1 MSGVTA
7 RHVPQM
13 AGAPVA
19 GLADP
24 GECLWQPAPATYR
37 SFGGIRAW
45 FVNGMIAAF
54 FAAPL
59 DAGARVGY
67 EICSNMSQTETHH
80 FQAEIQQLLD
90 IVIHSLYTDKEIFV
104 RELISNAAD
113 ACEKLR
119 FQHSSGTGI
128 FQSEITPAIS
138 VTTDDKAGTITIAD
152 TGCGM
157 THGEL
162 VENLGTIAHSGSK
175 AFLKQLAEDKKPDVG
190 LIGQFGVGFYSAFM
204 VAKRVTVFSRSFAP
218 EETGWQWTS
227 AGGGG
232 YELAPGADLPRGT
245 KITLELKDD
254 AKDFSQASTVERII
268 QRYSSF
274 VPFPIE
280 LNSKRLN
287 TVQAIWAR
295 NKNEI
300 KEEEYN
306 EFYTFVGH
314 DHEKPLFRLHFTA
327 DAPLAIQALLFVPQ
341 RNFETLGMGRLDSE
355 VNLYCRKVLIQA
367 KAKGL
372 FPEWLRFLKGVVD
385 SEDLPLNISRETM
398 QDTSLMQKLNKV
410 LTGRFLKFLD
420 EQSEKEAAAYEKFY
434 TEYQRFLKE
443 GIVTDFTHKEALG
456 KLLRF
461 ESSTLDKGKL
471 TSLADYVKRM
481 PSEQKEIYCL
491 LTPNRAAAEAS
502 PYFEVFRERKFEVLF
517 LYDAWDEF
525 VMEHLHTFDGKPL
538 KLAEKAELDLSET
551 KTDGALSDDAAKSL
565 AQWLKQTLGEKIGD
579 VRVSKRLVD
588 SPAVVVDADKFM
600 TASMRRMMKAM
611 KQDAEP
617 DAPVKYDLEINPAH
631 PLVTRLE
638 AIRQKDNELAG
649 SVAEQILDNARVAAG
664 LLEDPRAM
672 LTRLNKLLEQVLT
685 RAPSS

>member
-1 MSGVTA
+1 MSK
-7 RHVPQM
+7 
-13 AGAPVA
+13 
-19 GLADP
+19 
-24 GECLWQPAPATYR
+24 
-37 SFGGIRAW
+37 S
-45 FVNGMIAAF
+45 
-54 FAAPL
+54 
-59 DAGARVGY
+59 
-67 EICSNMSQTETHH
+67 ETHH
-80 FQAEIQQLLD
+80 FQAEIQQLLN

-104 RELISNAAD
+104 RELISNSTD

-119 FQHSSGTGI
+119 FTQSSGTPVY
-128 FQSEITPAIS
+128 QSEIAPGIT
-138 VTTDDKAGTITIAD
+138 VKTDDKAGTITITD

-162 VENLGTIAHSGSK
+162 VENLGTIAHSGTK
-175 AFLKQLAEDKKPDVG
+175 AFLKQLAEEKKPDVG

-204 VAKRVTVFSRSFAP
+204 VAKKVTVLSRSFAP
-218 EETGWQWTS
+218 DETGWQWTS
-227 AGGGG
+227 EGGGG
-232 YELAPGADLPRGT
+232 YELAPAADLPRGT

-254 AKDFSQASTVERII
+254 AKDFAQEHKVESII

-280 LNSKRLN
+280 LNTKRLN

-295 NKNEI
+295 NKSEI

-314 DHEKPLFRLHFTA
+314 DHDKPLFRLHFNA
-327 DAPLAIQALLFVPQ
+327 DAPLAIQSLLFVPA
-341 RNFETLGMGRLDSE
+341 RNFETLGMGRIDSE

-398 QDTSLMQKLNKV
+398 QDTTLMQKLNKV
-410 LTGRFLKFLD
+410 LTSRFLKFLD
-420 EQSEKEAAAYEKFY
+420 EQSEKEADAYEKFY
-434 TEYQRFLKE
+434 HEYQRFLKE
-443 GIVTDFTHKEALG
+443 GIVTDFTHKDALG

-461 ESSTLDKGKL
+461 ESSSLDKGKV

-481 PSEQKEIYCL
+481 SSEQKDIYCL
-491 LTPNRAAAEAS
+491 LAANREAAEAS
-502 PYFEVFRERKFEVLF
+502 PYFEVFKERKFEVLF

-538 KLAEKAELDLSET
+538 KLAEKADLNLSAKKDSALSEE
-551 KTDGALSDDAAKSL
+551 ASKSL
-565 AQWLKQTLGEKIGD
+565 AQWLKETLGDKVGE
-579 VRVSKRLVD
+579 VRASQRLVE

-600 TASMRRMMKAM
+600 TANMRRMMKAM
-611 KQDAEP
+611 KQDGPELPPA
-617 DAPVKYDLEINPAH
+617 KQDLEINPAH
-631 PLVTRLE
+631 PIMARLD
-638 AIRQKDNELAG
+638 AMRSKDNALAA

-672 LTRLNKLLEQVLT
+672 LTRLNTLLEKVLT
-685 RAPSS
+685 KD

>member
-1 MSGVTA
+1 
-7 RHVPQM
+7 
-13 AGAPVA
+13 
-19 GLADP
+19 
-24 GECLWQPAPATYR
+24 
-37 SFGGIRAW
+37 
-45 FVNGMIAAF
+45 
-54 FAAPL
+54 
-59 DAGARVGY
+59 
-67 EICSNMSQTETHH
+67 MSQTETHH
-80 FQAEIQQLLD
+80 FQAEIQQLLN

-104 RELISNAAD
+104 RELISNSAD

-119 FQHSSGTGI
+119 FNLSSGKPVY
-128 FQSEITPAIS
+128 QSEIAPGITL
-138 VTTDDKAGTITIAD
+138 TTDDKAGTITITD
-152 TGCGM
+152 TGLGM

-162 VENLGTIAHSGSK
+162 VENLGTIAHSGTK
-175 AFLKQLAEDKKPDVG
+175 AFLKQLAEEKKPDVG

-204 VAKRVTVFSRSFAP
+204 VAKKVTVLSRSFAP
-218 EETGWQWTS
+218 DEQGWQWTS
-227 AGGGG
+227 EGMGG
-232 YELAPGADLPRGT
+232 YELAPAADLPRGT

-254 AKDFSQASTVERII
+254 AKDFAQESTVERII

-280 LNSKRLN
+280 LNTKRLN

-314 DHEKPLFRLHFTA
+314 DHDKPLFRLHFSA
-327 DAPLAIQALLFVPQ
+327 DAPLAIQALLFVPP
-341 RNFETLGMGRLDSE
+341 RNFETLGMGRIDSE
-355 VNLYCRKVLIQA
+355 VNLYCRKILIQA

-420 EQSEKEAAAYEKFY
+420 EQSEKEVDAYEKFY

-443 GIVTDFTHKEALG
+443 GIVTDFTHKDALG

-461 ESSTLDKGKL
+461 ESSSLDKGKL

-481 PSEQKEIYCL
+481 ASEQKEIYCL
-491 LTPNRAAAEAS
+491 LAANREAAEAS
-502 PYFEVFRERKFEVLF
+502 PYFEVFKERKWEVLF

-525 VMEHLHTFDGKPL
+525 VMEHLHTFESKPL
-538 KLAEKAELDLSET
+538 KLAEKAELNLSAKKE
-551 KTDGALSDDAAKSL
+551 GALSEDASKSL
-565 AQWLKQTLGEKIGD
+565 AQWLKETLGDKVNE
-579 VRVSKRLVD
+579 VRASQRLVE
-588 SPAVVVDADKFM
+588 SPAVVVDSDKFM
-600 TASMRRMMKAM
+600 TANMRRMMKAI
-611 KQDAEP
+611 KQEGPELPA
-617 DAPVKYDLEINPAH
+617 AKHDLEINPAH
-631 PLVTRLE
+631 PIMARLD
-638 AIRQKDNELAG
+638 AMRQKDAALAG

-672 LTRLNKLLEQVLT
+672 LTRLNQLLEKVLT
-685 RAPSS
+685 KE

>member
-1 MSGVTA
+1 MDYPIAPMSK
-7 RHVPQM
+7 
-13 AGAPVA
+13 
-19 GLADP
+19 
-24 GECLWQPAPATYR
+24 
-37 SFGGIRAW
+37 S
-45 FVNGMIAAF
+45 
-54 FAAPL
+54 
-59 DAGARVGY
+59 
-67 EICSNMSQTETHH
+67 ETHH
-80 FQAEIQQLLD
+80 FQAEIQQLLN

-104 RELISNAAD
+104 RELISNGAD

-119 FQHSSGTGI
+119 FRQSSGSVV
-128 FQSEITPAIS
+128 FQSELAPTIS
-138 VTTDDKAGTITIAD
+138 VATDDKAGTITITD
-152 TGCGM
+152 TGLGM
-157 THGEL
+157 THSEL
-162 VENLGTIAHSGSK
+162 VENLGTIAHSGTK

-204 VAKRVTVFSRSFAP
+204 VAKKVTVLSRSFAP
-218 EETGWQWTS
+218 EESGWQWTS
-227 AGGGG
+227 EGMGG
-232 YELAPGADLPRGT
+232 YELAPAADLPRGT

-254 AKDFSQASTVERII
+254 AKDFAQESSVERII

-280 LNSKRLN
+280 LNGKRLN

-314 DHEKPLFRLHFTA
+314 DHDKPLFRLHFTA
-327 DAPLAIQALLFVPQ
+327 DAPLAIQALLFVPS

-410 LTGRFLKFLD
+410 LTSRFLKFLD

-434 TEYQRFLKE
+434 AEYQRFLKE
-443 GIVTDFTHKEALG
+443 GVVTDFTHKEALG

-461 ESSTLDKGKL
+461 ESSTMEKGKL

-481 PSEQKEIYCL
+481 ASEQKEIYCL
-491 LTPNRAAAEAS
+491 LTANRAAAEAS
-502 PYFEVFRERKFEVLF
+502 PYFEVFRERKYEVLF

-525 VMEHLHTFDGKPL
+525 VIEHLHTFEGKTL
-538 KLAEKAELDLSET
+538 KLAEKAELDLSDA
-551 KTDGALSDDAAKSL
+551 KKDGALSEEAAKAL
-565 AQWLKQTLGEKIGD
+565 AQWLKESLGDKVGE
-579 VRVSKRLVD
+579 VRTSKRLVD

-611 KQDAEP
+611 RQDQTE
-617 DAPVKYDLEINPAH
+617 DAPVKHDLEINPAH

-638 AIRQKDNELAG
+638 AMRQKDSALAV
-649 SVAEQILDNARVAAG
+649 SVAEQMLDNARVAAG

-672 LTRLNKLLEQVLT
+672 LTRLNQLLERVLL
-685 RAPSS
+685 AKEA

>member
-1 MSGVTA
+1 MNPPES
-7 RHVPQM
+7 HQ
-13 AGAPVA
+13 
-19 GLADP
+19 
-24 GECLWQPAPATYR
+24 
-37 SFGGIRAW
+37 
-45 FVNGMIAAF
+45 
-54 FAAPL
+54 
-59 DAGARVGY
+59 
-67 EICSNMSQTETHH
+67 
-80 FQAEIQQLLD
+80 FQAEIQQLLN

-119 FQHSSGTGI
+119 FHQASGGPVH
-128 FQSEITPAIS
+128 QSEVAPAIT
-138 VTTDDKAGTITIAD
+138 VTTDETAGTITITD
-152 TGCGM
+152 TGLGM

-162 VENLGTIAHSGSK
+162 VQNLGTIAHSGTK
-175 AFLKQLAEDKKPDVG
+175 AFLKQLAESQKPDVG

-204 VAKRVTVFSRSFAP
+204 VAKKVTVLSRSFAP
-218 EETGWQWTS
+218 EEAGWQWTS
-227 AGGGG
+227 EGMGG
-232 YELAPGADLPRGT
+232 YELAPAADLPRGT

-254 AKDFSQASTVERII
+254 AKEFAAEGKTEQII

-295 NKNEI
+295 SKNEI

-314 DHEKPLFRLHFTA
+314 DHEAPRFRLHFSA
-327 DAPLAIQALLFVPQ
+327 DAPLAIQALVFVPQ
-341 RNFETLGMGRLDSE
+341 RNFETLGMGRIDSE

-420 EQSEKEAAAYEKFY
+420 EQAGKDSESYDKFY
-434 TEYQRFLKE
+434 QEYQRFLKE
-443 GIVTDFTHKEALG
+443 GVVTDFTHKEALG

-471 TSLADYVKRM
+471 TSLTDYVKRM
-481 PSEQKEIYCL
+481 PSEQKDIYCL
-491 LTPNRAAAEAS
+491 LAPNRAAAEAS
-502 PYFEVFRERKFEVLF
+502 PYYEVFRDRKFEVLF

-525 VMEHLHTFDGKPL
+525 VTDHLHTFEGKML
-538 KLAEKAELDLSET
+538 KLAEKADLNVNEP
-551 KTDGALSDDAAKSL
+551 KLDGALSEDAAKSL
-565 AQWLKQTLGEKIGD
+565 SQWLKESLGEKVGE
-579 VRVSKRLVD
+579 VRSSLRLVE

-600 TASMRRMMKAM
+600 TANMRRMMKAM
-611 KQDAEP
+611 KKDAGDDEP
-617 DAPVKYDLEINPAH
+617 LKHDFEINPAH
-631 PLVTRLE
+631 PIITRLE
-638 AIRQKDNELAG
+638 AMRQTDPALAA
-649 SVAEQILDNARVAAG
+649 SVAEQVLDNARVAAG
-664 LLEDPRAM
+664 VLEDPRTM
-672 LTRLNKLLEQVLT
+672 LNRLNQLLERVLT
-685 RAPSS
+685 TKA

>member
-1 MSGVTA
+1 MSK
-7 RHVPQM
+7 
-13 AGAPVA
+13 
-19 GLADP
+19 
-24 GECLWQPAPATYR
+24 
-37 SFGGIRAW
+37 
-45 FVNGMIAAF
+45 
-54 FAAPL
+54 
-59 DAGARVGY
+59 
-67 EICSNMSQTETHH
+67 TETHH

-90 IVIHSLYTDKEIFV
+90 IVIHSLYTDKEIFI

-119 FQHSSGTGI
+119 FNQSAGKSAHQSDVAPGI
-128 FQSEITPAIS
+128 AI
-138 VTTDDKAGTITIAD
+138 TTDDKAGTISISD
-152 TGCGM
+152 TGIGM
-157 THGEL
+157 THSEL
-162 VENLGTIAHSGSK
+162 VENLGTIAHSGTK
-175 AFLKQLAEDKKPDVG
+175 AFLKQLAAEKKPDVG

-204 VAKRVTVFSRSFAP
+204 VAKKVTVLSRSFVP
-218 EETGWQWTS
+218 EEQGWQWTS
-227 AGGGG
+227 EGGGG
-232 YELAPGADLPRGT
+232 YELAPAADLPRGT

-254 AKDFSQASTVERII
+254 AKDFAQANAVERII

-274 VPFPIE
+274 VPFPID

-314 DHEKPLFRLHFTA
+314 DHDQPLFRLHFNA
-327 DAPLAIQALLFVPQ
+327 DAPLAIQSLLFVPQ
-341 RNFETLGMGRLDSE
+341 RNFESMGMGRIDSE

-410 LTGRFLKFLD
+410 LTGRFLKFLE
-420 EQSEKEAAAYEKFY
+420 EQAEKAADAYDKFY

-443 GIVTDFTHKEALG
+443 GVVTDFTHKDALG
-456 KLLRF
+456 RLLRY
-461 ESSTLDKGKL
+461 ESSTLDKGQL

-491 LTPNRAAAEAS
+491 LAANRAAAEAS
-502 PYFEVFRERKFEVLF
+502 PYFEVFKERKFEVLF
-517 LYDAWDEF
+517 FYDPWDEF
-525 VMEHLHTFDGKPL
+525 VMEHLHEFDGKTL
-538 KLAEKAELDLSET
+538 RLAEKAELDLNEP
-551 KTDGALSDDAAKSL
+551 KKDGALSEEAAKSL
-565 AQWLKQTLGEKIGD
+565 AQWLKEAFGDKVGD
-579 VRVSKRLVD
+579 VRISKRLVE

-600 TASMRRMMKAM
+600 TSSMRRIMKA
-611 KQDAEP
+611 
-617 DAPVKYDLEINPAH
+617 VKKEGEASPPTKHDLEINPAH
-631 PLVTRLE
+631 PIISRLD
-638 AIRQKDNELAG
+638 AMRQKDAALAT
-649 SVAEQILDNARVAAG
+649 SVAEQVLDNARVAAG

-672 LTRLNKLLEQVLT
+672 LSRLNQLLEKVLT
-685 RAPSS
+685 KE